1 MWQHIFCHLEVI
13 LIRRLPPSTNRVK
26 QHHIKLLT
34 MDYEGQR
41 LSELLFQWIICSFG
55 AVGWVIGYI
64 NQDFYQT
71 FYAWL
76 VGVVIS
82 VIVSSLR
89 QFPYSKDFTPAAH
102 ILYFS
107 FVFQIGHTSIDILSS
122 GWNRFQI
129 DDKETNFVGGATR
142 CENGEEIVF

>member
-1 MWQHIFCHLEVI
+1 
-13 LIRRLPPSTNRVK
+13 
-26 QHHIKLLT
+26 

-89 QFPYSKDFTPAAH
+89 QFPYSKDFTAAAAH
-102 ILYFS
+102 IFSLLS

-129 DDKETNFVGGATR
+129 EDKVNNFVGGATHR
-142 CENGEEIVF
+142 DVRMERRSCLTRAVGSYIASL